1 MTISNFPLHFQAYS
15 ENLSCGS
22 FISLVL
28 MMLSTFYMV
37 SHLAMTV
44 YVCECEEKKKTMLVK
59 GREVVFLYLLIK
71 KELVFRKKK
80 LFKSNKKTVQ

>member
-44 YVCECEEKKKTMLVK
+44 YVCECEEKKNNVGQRKRSSIFISINK
-59 GREVVFLYLLIK
+59 KRACIQK
-71 KELVFRKKK
+71 KETLQV
-80 LFKSNKKTVQ
+80 

>member
-1 MTISNFPLHFQAYS
+1 
-15 ENLSCGS
+15 
-22 FISLVL
+22 

-44 YVCECEEKKKTMLVK
+44 YVCECEEKKTMLVK
-59 GREVVFLYLLIK
+59 GREVIFLYLLIK
-71 KELVFRKKK
+71 KELVCRKKK